1 MAFAL
6 GGDPVAMIDD
16 FEAVLPPPDE
26 DPETEDRFRASSTR
40 DADNDPDWRS
50 DFRSYLDDPA

>member
-1 MAFAL
+1 
-6 GGDPVAMIDD
+6 MIDD
-16 FEAVLPPPDE
+16 FEAVLPPADE